1 MPDSLPTAARG
12 IARRVRRSSAV
23 AVVRLVGAQQ
33 QIDPGRGAV
42 ALTFDDG
49 PDPEHTP
56 AILDELARLGAVATF
71 FLVGANAQT
80 HPRIVRRIL
89 AEGHAVG
96 SHSSSH
102 PEPWCLRP
110 DALLRDYARGR
121 TQVEHAAQRSV
132 HLFRPPKGYVD
143 AAGAAVMLA
152 ARLRPW
158 LWTLDPR
165 DWQPDVSSADIVAGL
180 APMRGGDVVLLH
192 DRIEGPLAPS
202 ALDRSATREALPEIV
217 ALARARGL
225 ELATLG

>member
-1 MPDSLPTAARG
+1 
-12 IARRVRRSSAV
+12 
-23 AVVRLVGAQQ
+23 
-33 QIDPGRGAV
+33 V

-71 FLVGANAQT
+71 FLVGANAAA
-80 HPRIVRRIL
+80 HPQIVRRIA

-102 PEPWCLRP
+102 PEPWTLRP

-121 TQVEHAAQRSV
+121 AQVQDVVGRPAD
-132 HLFRPPKGYVD
+132 LFRPPKGYVD

-165 DWQPDVSSADIVAGL
+165 DWEPEVRAAEIVGRLDAL
-180 APMRGGDVVLLH
+180 RAGDVVLLH

-202 ALDRSATREALPEIV
+202 ALDRSTTREALPEIV
-217 ALARARGL
+217 ALARSRGL
-225 ELATLG
+225 DFVTLG